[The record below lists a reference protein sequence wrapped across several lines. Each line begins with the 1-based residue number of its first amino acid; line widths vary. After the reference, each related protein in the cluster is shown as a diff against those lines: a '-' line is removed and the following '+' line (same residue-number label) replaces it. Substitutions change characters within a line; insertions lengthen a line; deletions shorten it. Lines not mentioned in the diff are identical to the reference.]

1 MVTQSPARTTADAS
15 TCLTGMSFPGSFPRH
30 FRVQRYDAA
39 TGGWQLAATSTSRDE
54 AMACYH
60 RLLRGGAAARLIDYT
75 RCVTGI

>member
-1 MVTQSPARTTADAS
+1 MVTQSPAATTPS
-15 TCLTGMSFPGSFPRH
+15 TFLTGMSFPGGFPRQ